1 MRLFLCEKPSQGK
14 DIGRI
19 LGATQRGEGCLN
31 ASGVTVTWCIGHL
44 VEAAAPEVYD
54 AALKRWS
61 LEQLPIIPQQWR
73 VEVKP
78 KTATQFKV
86 VKALLAKATQLV
98 IATDADREG
107 ELIARE
113 IIDLC
118 GYRGP
123 IERLWLSALN
133 DASIRTALAKL
144 RPSAET
150 LPMYYSALARSRA
163 DWLVGMNLSRLFTVL
178 GRQAG
183 YDGVLSVGRVQTP
196 TLKLVVDRD
205 REIAAFVSVP
215 YWAIDVSLSAGGQ
228 TFTAQWVAPDAST
241 DDAGRCLRQPVAQQ
255 AAQQIRAAGSAQV
268 VSVET
273 ERVRE
278 GPPLLFDLG
287 TLQEVCSKQLGLD
300 VQETLEIAQALY
312 ETHKATT
319 YPRSDSGYL
328 PESMFA
334 EVPTVLDSLLKT
346 DPTLAQIMGQLDRT
360 QRSRAWNDGK
370 VTAHHGIIPT
380 LEPANLSAMSEKE
393 RALYRLIRA
402 HYLAQF
408 LPHHEFDRTVADL
421 SCGQQKLVAT
431 GKQVVARGWRL
442 VLAESEREGSADEDG
457 DAPVRTQVLP
467 ALRDGMACQ
476 VAGADIKALKTM
488 PPKPYTQGELVKAM
502 KGVAKLVDD
511 PRLKQKLKETTGI
524 GTEATRASTI
534 TGLLDRGYL
543 LRKGRAI
550 RASDAAFTL
559 IDAVPAAIADPGMTA
574 IWEQAL
580 DMIEAG
586 QMTLDTFIAKQ
597 SAWVA
602 QLVQEHRGT
611 TLSIAL
617 PPSPPCP
624 QCGTQMHQRAG
635 RNGALVHYAH
645 LKDRNLPKSA
655 QLHTADG
662 SCLWLHEMGFP
673 QSHVLPQNALD
684 LQYRGCALLH
694 AVPRNNDFLGL
705 CVGKVGAAVRHKTVI
720 GIIEG
725 HFGIGLGHDRVI
737 VHLG

>member
-31 ASGVTVTWCIGHL
+31 GSGVTVTWCIGHL
-44 VEAAAPEVYD
+44 VEAAAPEAYD
-54 AALKRWS
+54 EQLKRWS
-61 LEQLPIIPQQWR
+61 IEQLPIIPQHWR

-133 DASIRTALAKL
+133 DASIRAALGKL
-144 RPSAET
+144 RSSAET
-150 LPMYYSALARSRA
+150 LPMYHSALARSRA

-215 YWAIDVSLSAGGQ
+215 YWAIVVSLSAGVQ
-228 TFTAQWVAPDAST
+228 AFNAQWVPPDACT
-241 DDAGRCLRQPVAQQ
+241 DDAGHCLQQPVAQQ
-255 AAQQIRAAGSAQV
+255 AMQQIRAAGSAQV

-278 GPPLLFDLG
+278 GPPLPFDLG

-346 DPTLAQIMGQLDRT
+346 DPSLHPIMGQLDRS

-380 LEPANLSAMSEKE
+380 LEPANLSAMSDKE
-393 RALYRLIRA
+393 LAVYRLIRS

-408 LPHHEFDRTVADL
+408 LPHHEFDRTVAKL
-421 SCGQQKLVAT
+421 SCGGQNLAAT
-431 GKQVVARGWRL
+431 GKQVVIPGWRQ
-442 VLAESEREGSADEDG
+442 VLTEPQTDDADGESDSA
-457 DAPVRTQVLP
+457 ARAQVLP
-467 ALRDGMACQ
+467 ALREGLACQ
-476 VAGADIKALKTM
+476 VADLDLKALKTL
-488 PPKPYTQGELVKAM
+488 PPKPYTQGELVKSM
-502 KGVAKLVDD
+502 KGVAKLVSD
-511 PRLKQKLKETTGI
+511 PRLKQKLKDTVGI
-524 GTEATRASTI
+524 GTEATRANI
-534 TGLLDRGYL
+534 IGGLIARGYL
-543 LRKGRAI
+543 VKKGRAI

-559 IDAVPAAIADPGMTA
+559 IDAVPAAIADPGTTA

-586 QMTLDTFIAKQ
+586 QLTLDVFIGKQ
-597 SAWVA
+597 AAWISQLIAQYGSAS
-602 QLVQEHRGT
+602 
-611 TLSIAL
+611 LSIKVPQGPA
-617 PPSPPCP
+617 CP
-624 QCGTQMHQRAG
+624 QCGAPTRQRSGKSGPFWSCSRYPDCKGTLPVESGSSKRGASRPRRSG
-635 RNGALVHYAH
+635 R
-645 LKDRNLPKSA
+645 K
-655 QLHTADG
+655 G
-662 SCLWLHEMGFP
+662 S
-673 QSHVLPQNALD
+673 
-684 LQYRGCALLH
+684 
-694 AVPRNNDFLGL
+694 
-705 CVGKVGAAVRHKTVI
+705 
-720 GIIEG
+720 
-725 HFGIGLGHDRVI
+725 
-737 VHLG
+737 

>member
-408 LPHHEFDRTVADL
+408 LPHHGFDRTVADL

-502 KGVAKLVDD
+502 KGVARFVTD
-511 PRLKQKLKETTGI
+511 PRLKQKLKDTTGI
-524 GTEATRASTI
+524 GTEATRANIIS
-534 TGLLDRGYL
+534 GLIARGYIVK
-543 LRKGRAI
+543 KGRSI

-559 IDAVPAAIADPGMTA
+559 IDAVPAAIADPGTTA
-574 IWEQAL
+574 VWEQAL
-580 DMIEAG
+580 DMIEGG
-586 QMTLDTFIAKQ
+586 QLTLDVFIGKQ
-597 SAWVA
+597 AAWISQLIA
-602 QLVQEHRGT
+602 QYGST
-611 TLSIAL
+611 SLSIKVPQGPA
-617 PPSPPCP
+617 CP
-624 QCGTQMHQRAG
+624 QCGAPTRQRTGKSGPFWSCSRYPDCKGTLPVATGTSRRGASRPRRTSGGG
-635 RNGALVHYAH
+635 RKGA
-645 LKDRNLPKSA
+645 
-655 QLHTADG
+655 
-662 SCLWLHEMGFP
+662 
-673 QSHVLPQNALD
+673 
-684 LQYRGCALLH
+684 
-694 AVPRNNDFLGL
+694 
-705 CVGKVGAAVRHKTVI
+705 
-720 GIIEG
+720 
-725 HFGIGLGHDRVI
+725 
-737 VHLG
+737 

>member
-31 ASGVTVTWCIGHL
+31 GTGVTVTWCIGHL

-86 VKALLAKATQLV
+86 VKALLAKATHLV

-133 DASIRTALAKL
+133 DASIRTALGKL
-144 RPSAET
+144 RPSSDT

-205 REIAAFVSVP
+205 REIAAFKSVP
-215 YWAIDVSLSAGGQ
+215 FWGIDVSLSAEGQ
-228 TFTAQWVAPDAST
+228 AFAALWVAPDGCT
-241 DDAGRCLRQPVAQQ
+241 DDAGRCLQQPVAQQ
-255 AAQQIRAAGSAQV
+255 AAQQIRAAGSVQV
-268 VSVET
+268 VSIET

-287 TLQEVCSKQLGLD
+287 TLQEVCSRQLGLD

-334 EVPTVLDSLLKT
+334 EVPAVLDSLLKT
-346 DPTLAQIMGQLDRT
+346 DPSLRPIMGQLDRS

-380 LEPANLSAMSEKE
+380 LEPANLSALSEKE
-393 RALYRLIRA
+393 LAVYRLIRA

-408 LPHHEFDRTVADL
+408 LPHHAFDRTVAEF
-421 SCGQQKLVAT
+421 SCGQQMLVAT
-431 GKQVVARGWRL
+431 GKQVVIKGWRL
-442 VLAESEREGSADEDG
+442 VLAEPQADEDG
-457 DAPVRTQVLP
+457 DAAARSQVLP
-467 ALRDGMACQ
+467 PLREGLACQ
-476 VAGADIKALKTM
+476 VAEVEIKALKTM
-488 PPKPYTQGELVKAM
+488 PPKPYTQGELVKSM
-502 KGVAKLVDD
+502 KGVARFVTD
-511 PRLKQKLKETTGI
+511 PRLKQKLKDTTGI
-524 GTEATRASTI
+524 GTEATRANIISVLI
-534 TGLLDRGYL
+534 ARGYIVK
-543 LRKGRAI
+543 KGRSI

-559 IDAVPAAIADPGMTA
+559 IDAVPAAIADPGTTA
-574 IWEQAL
+574 VWEQAL

-586 QMTLDTFIAKQ
+586 ELTLDVFLSKQATWISQLIAQ
-597 SAWVA
+597 YGSMS
-602 QLVQEHRGT
+602 
-611 TLSIAL
+611 LSIKL
-617 PPSPPCP
+617 PHGPACP
-624 QCGTQMHQRAG
+624 QCGAPTRQRTGKSGPFWSCSRYPDCNGTLPVESGPPKRGASRSRSSG
-635 RNGALVHYAH
+635 RKGA
-645 LKDRNLPKSA
+645 
-655 QLHTADG
+655 
-662 SCLWLHEMGFP
+662 
-673 QSHVLPQNALD
+673 
-684 LQYRGCALLH
+684 
-694 AVPRNNDFLGL
+694 
-705 CVGKVGAAVRHKTVI
+705 
-720 GIIEG
+720 
-725 HFGIGLGHDRVI
+725 
-737 VHLG
+737 

>member
-1 MRLFLCEKPSQGK
+1 MRVFLCEKPSQGK
-14 DIGRI
+14 DIARV
-19 LGATQRGEGCLN
+19 LGAGQRGNGCY
-31 ASGVTVTWCIGHL
+31 SGAGVVVTWCIGHL
-44 VEAAAPEVYD
+44 VEAVPPEGYGEQY
-54 AALKRWS
+54 KRWAI
-61 LEQLPIIPQQWR
+61 EQLPILPERWR
-73 VEVKP
+73 VEP
-78 KTATQFKV
+78 KAATAAQFKV
-86 VKALLAKATQLV
+86 VQQLVAKAGELV

-107 ELIARE
+107 EMIARE

-123 IERLWLSALN
+123 IQRLWLSALN
-133 DASIRTALAKL
+133 DASIRKALGALK
-144 RPSAET
+144 PSAET
-150 LPMYYSALARSRA
+150 LPLYYSALARSRA
-163 DWLVGMNLSRLFTVL
+163 DWLIGMNLSRLFTVL

-183 YDGVLSVGRVQTP
+183 YGGVLSVGRVQTP

-205 REIAAFVSVP
+205 REIARFVSVP
-215 YWAIDVSLSAGGQ
+215 YWAVDVLLSHAGQ
-228 TFTAQWVAPDAST
+228 PFTASWMPPEGST
-241 DDAGRCLRQPVAQQ
+241 DAAGRCLQQPVAQQ
-255 AAQQIRAAGSAQV
+255 AADRIRAARDAQV
-268 VSVET
+268 VSVDT

-278 GPPLLFDLG
+278 APPLPFDLG
-287 TLQEVCSKQLGLD
+287 TLQEVCSRQLGLD
-300 VQETLEIAQALY
+300 VQETLDIAQALY

-328 PESMFA
+328 PESMLA
-334 EVPTVLDSLLKT
+334 EVPAVLDALLAT
-346 DPTLAQIMGQLDRT
+346 DPSLRPLIGQLDRN

-393 RALYRLIRA
+393 LAVYRLIRA

-408 LPHHEFDRTVADL
+408 LPHHEFDRTVAQL
-421 SCGQQKLVAT
+421 ACGGQSLVAV
-431 GKQVVARGWRL
+431 GKQIAVTGWRL
-442 VLAESEREGSADEDG
+442 VLATPEPEAVDG
-457 DAPVRTQVLP
+457 EEAQRSQVLP
-467 ALRDGMACQ
+467 PLASGSRCGVEQ
-476 VAGADIKALKTM
+476 VELKALKTL

-511 PRLKQKLKETTGI
+511 PRLKQKLKETAGI

-534 TGLLDRGYL
+534 KGLLDRGYL
-543 LRKGRAI
+543 LKKGRAI

-602 QLVQEHRGT
+602 QLVQQHRGA

-624 QCGTQMHQRAG
+624 QCGAPMRQRTG
-635 RNGALVHYAH
+635 KSGAFWSCSRYPDC
-645 LKDRNLPKSA
+645 KGTLPVESSA
-655 QLHTADG
+655 
-662 SCLWLHEMGFP
+662 SK
-673 QSHVLPQNALD
+673 
-684 LQYRGCALLH
+684 RGA
-694 AVPRNNDFLGL
+694 PR
-705 CVGKVGAAVRHKTVI
+705 KRRAASKAS
-720 GIIEG
+720 
-725 HFGIGLGHDRVI
+725 
-737 VHLG
+737 

>member
-19 LGATQRGEGCLN
+19 LGATQRGEGCLSG
-31 ASGVTVTWCIGHL
+31 SGVTITWCIGHL

-86 VKALLAKATQLV
+86 VKALLAKATHLV

-133 DASIRTALAKL
+133 DASIRTALGKL
-144 RPSAET
+144 RPSSDT

-163 DWLVGMNLSRLFTVL
+163 DWLVGMNLSRLFTLL

-205 REIAAFVSVP
+205 REIAAFKSAP
-215 YWAIDVSLSAGGQ
+215 FWAIDVSLSTEGQ
-228 TFTAQWVAPDAST
+228 AFSAQWVAPDGCT
-241 DDAGRCLRQPVAQQ
+241 DDAGRCLQQPVAQQ
-255 AAQQIRAAGSAQV
+255 AALQIRVADNTQV

-278 GPPLLFDLG
+278 GPPLLFDLS

-300 VQETLEIAQALY
+300 VQETLQIAQALY

-334 EVPTVLDSLLKT
+334 EVPTVLDSLFKT
-346 DPTLAQIMGQLDRT
+346 DPSLRPIMGQLDRS

-380 LEPANLSAMSEKE
+380 LEPANLSALSEKE
-393 RALYRLIRA
+393 LAVYRLIRA

-408 LPHHEFDRTVADL
+408 LPYHEFDRTVAEF
-421 SCGQQKLVAT
+421 SCGRQTLVAT
-431 GKQVVARGWRL
+431 GKQVVIKGWRL
-442 VLAESEREGSADEDG
+442 VLAEPQADEDCV
-457 DAPVRTQVLP
+457 DAARSQVLP
-467 ALRDGMACQ
+467 PLREGLACQ
-476 VAGADIKALKTM
+476 VAEAEIKALKTM
-488 PPKPYTQGELVKAM
+488 PPKPYTQGELVKSM
-502 KGVAKLVDD
+502 KGIARFVTD
-511 PRLKQKLKETTGI
+511 PRLKQKLKDTTGI
-524 GTEATRASTI
+524 GTEATRTNIISVLIA
-534 TGLLDRGYL
+534 RGYIVK
-543 LRKGRAI
+543 KGRSI

-559 IDAVPAAIADPGMTA
+559 IDAVPAAIADPGTTA
-574 IWEQAL
+574 VWEQAL

-586 QMTLDTFIAKQ
+586 QLTLDVFLSKQATWISQLIAQ
-597 SAWVA
+597 YGSMS
-602 QLVQEHRGT
+602 
-611 TLSIAL
+611 LSIKL
-617 PPSPPCP
+617 PHGPACP
-624 QCGTQMHQRAG
+624 QCGAATRQRTGKSGPFWSCSRYPDCKGTLPVESGPPKRGASRSRSSG
-635 RNGALVHYAH
+635 RKGA
-645 LKDRNLPKSA
+645 
-655 QLHTADG
+655 
-662 SCLWLHEMGFP
+662 
-673 QSHVLPQNALD
+673 
-684 LQYRGCALLH
+684 
-694 AVPRNNDFLGL
+694 
-705 CVGKVGAAVRHKTVI
+705 
-720 GIIEG
+720 
-725 HFGIGLGHDRVI
+725 
-737 VHLG
+737 

>member
-31 ASGVTVTWCIGHL
+31 GSGVTVTWCIGHL

-502 KGVAKLVDD
+502 KGVARFVTD
-511 PRLKQKLKETTGI
+511 PRLKQKLKDTTGI
-524 GTEATRASTI
+524 GTEATRANIIS
-534 TGLLDRGYL
+534 GLIARGYIVK
-543 LRKGRAI
+543 KGRSI

-559 IDAVPAAIADPGMTA
+559 IDAVPAAIADPGTTA
-574 IWEQAL
+574 VWEQAL
-580 DMIEAG
+580 DMIEGG
-586 QMTLDTFIAKQ
+586 QLTLDVFIGKQ
-597 SAWVA
+597 AAWISQLIA
-602 QLVQEHRGT
+602 QYGST
-611 TLSIAL
+611 SLSIKVPQGPA
-617 PPSPPCP
+617 CP
-624 QCGTQMHQRAG
+624 QCGAPTRQRTGKSGPFWSCSRYPRLQRHAAGGNRHVQAWCLASTPYQWRWPQRRLTAPVPREPCPPSAAWPVSRMPCGTPQRATPSCSVCASRPAGPG
-635 RNGALVHYAH
+635 RG
-645 LKDRNLPKSA
+645 
-655 QLHTADG
+655 T
-662 SCLWLHEMGFP
+662 
-673 QSHVLPQNALD
+673 
-684 LQYRGCALLH
+684 
-694 AVPRNNDFLGL
+694 
-705 CVGKVGAAVRHKTVI
+705 
-720 GIIEG
+720 
-725 HFGIGLGHDRVI
+725 
-737 VHLG
+737 

>member
-19 LGATQRGEGCLN
+19 LGATQRGEGCLSG
-31 ASGVTVTWCIGHL
+31 SGVTITWCIGHL

-86 VKALLAKATQLV
+86 VKALLAKATHLV

-133 DASIRTALAKL
+133 DASIRTALGKL
-144 RPSAET
+144 RPSSDT

-163 DWLVGMNLSRLFTVL
+163 DWLVGMNLSRLFTLL

-205 REIAAFVSVP
+205 REIAAFKSAP
-215 YWAIDVSLSAGGQ
+215 FWAIDVSLSTEGQ
-228 TFTAQWVAPDAST
+228 AFSAQWVAPDGCT
-241 DDAGRCLRQPVAQQ
+241 DDAGRCLQQPVAQQ
-255 AAQQIRAAGSAQV
+255 AALQIRVADNTQV

-278 GPPLLFDLG
+278 GPPLLFDLS

-300 VQETLEIAQALY
+300 VQETLQIAQALY

-334 EVPTVLDSLLKT
+334 EVPAVLDSLLKT
-346 DPTLAQIMGQLDRT
+346 DPSLRPIMSQLDRS

-380 LEPANLSAMSEKE
+380 LEPANLSPLSEKE
-393 RALYRLIRA
+393 LAVYRLIRA

-408 LPHHEFDRTVADL
+408 LPHHEFDRTVAEF
-421 SCGQQKLVAT
+421 SCGQQMLVAT
-431 GKQVVARGWRL
+431 GKQVVVKGWRL
-442 VLAESEREGSADEDG
+442 VLAEPQADEDG
-457 DAPVRTQVLP
+457 DDAARSQVLP
-467 ALRDGMACQ
+467 PLRGGLACQ
-476 VAGADIKALKTM
+476 VAEVEIKALKTM
-488 PPKPYTQGELVKAM
+488 PPKPYTQGELVKSM
-502 KGVAKLVDD
+502 KGIARFVTD
-511 PRLKQKLKETTGI
+511 PRLKQKLKDTTGI
-524 GTEATRASTI
+524 GTEATRANIISVLI
-534 TGLLDRGYL
+534 ARGYIVK
-543 LRKGRAI
+543 KGRSI

-559 IDAVPAAIADPGMTA
+559 IDAVPAAIADPGTTA
-574 IWEQAL
+574 VWEQAL

-586 QMTLDTFIAKQ
+586 QLTLDVFLSKQAAWISQLIAQ
-597 SAWVA
+597 YGSMS
-602 QLVQEHRGT
+602 
-611 TLSIAL
+611 LSIKL
-617 PPSPPCP
+617 PHGPACP
-624 QCGTQMHQRAG
+624 QCGAATRQRTGKSGPFWSCSRYPDCKGTLPVESGTPKRGASRSRSSG
-635 RNGALVHYAH
+635 RKGA
-645 LKDRNLPKSA
+645 
-655 QLHTADG
+655 
-662 SCLWLHEMGFP
+662 
-673 QSHVLPQNALD
+673 
-684 LQYRGCALLH
+684 
-694 AVPRNNDFLGL
+694 
-705 CVGKVGAAVRHKTVI
+705 
-720 GIIEG
+720 
-725 HFGIGLGHDRVI
+725 
-737 VHLG
+737 

>member
-31 ASGVTVTWCIGHL
+31 GSGVTITWCIGHL

-86 VKALLAKATQLV
+86 VKALLAKATHLV

-133 DASIRTALAKL
+133 DASIRTALGKL
-144 RPSAET
+144 RPSSDT

-163 DWLVGMNLSRLFTVL
+163 DWLVGMNLSRLFTLL

-205 REIAAFVSVP
+205 REIAAFKSAP
-215 YWAIDVSLSAGGQ
+215 FWAIDVSLSTEGQ
-228 TFTAQWVAPDAST
+228 AFSAQWVAPDGCT
-241 DDAGRCLRQPVAQQ
+241 DDAGRCLQQPVAQQ

-278 GPPLLFDLG
+278 GPTLLFDLG
-287 TLQEVCSKQLGLD
+287 TLQEVCSRQLGLD
-300 VQETLEIAQALY
+300 VQETLQIAQALY

-346 DPTLAQIMGQLDRT
+346 DPSLRPIMGQLDRT

-380 LEPANLSAMSEKE
+380 LEPANLSVMSEKE
-393 RALYRLIRA
+393 RAVYRLIRA

-408 LPHHEFDRTVADL
+408 LPHHEFDRTVAEL

-431 GKQVVARGWRL
+431 GKQVVVKGWRL
-442 VLAESEREGSADEDG
+442 VLDEPEREGSADEDA
-457 DAPVRTQVLP
+457 DASARSQVLP
-467 ALRDGMACQ
+467 ALREAMACQ
-476 VAGADIKALKTM
+476 IAGADIKALKTM

-502 KGVAKLVDD
+502 KGVARFVTD
-511 PRLKQKLKETTGI
+511 PRLKQKLKDTTGI
-524 GTEATRASTI
+524 GTEATRANIISGLI
-534 TGLLDRGYL
+534 TRGYIVK
-543 LRKGRAI
+543 KGRSI

-559 IDAVPAAIADPGMTA
+559 IDAVPAAIADPGTTA
-574 IWEQAL
+574 VWEQAL

-586 QMTLDTFIAKQ
+586 QLTLDVFIGKQ
-597 SAWVA
+597 AAWISQLIA
-602 QLVQEHRGT
+602 QYGSMS
-611 TLSIAL
+611 LSIKLAHG
-617 PPSPPCP
+617 PACP
-624 QCGTQMHQRAG
+624 QCGASTRQRTGKSGPFWSCSRYPDCKGTLPVESGPPKRGASRSRSSG
-635 RNGALVHYAH
+635 RKGA
-645 LKDRNLPKSA
+645 
-655 QLHTADG
+655 
-662 SCLWLHEMGFP
+662 
-673 QSHVLPQNALD
+673 
-684 LQYRGCALLH
+684 
-694 AVPRNNDFLGL
+694 
-705 CVGKVGAAVRHKTVI
+705 
-720 GIIEG
+720 
-725 HFGIGLGHDRVI
+725 
-737 VHLG
+737 

>member
-31 ASGVTVTWCIGHL
+31 GSGVTITWCIGHL

-86 VKALLAKATQLV
+86 VKALLAKATHLV

-133 DASIRTALAKL
+133 DASIRTALGKL
-144 RPSAET
+144 RPSSDT

-205 REIAAFVSVP
+205 REIAAFKSVP
-215 YWAIDVSLSAGGQ
+215 FWAIDVSLSAEGQ
-228 TFTAQWVAPDAST
+228 AFSAQWVAPNTCT
-241 DDAGRCLRQPVAQQ
+241 DDAGRCLQQPVAQQ

-268 VSVET
+268 VSVGT

-300 VQETLEIAQALY
+300 VQETLQIAQALY

-334 EVPTVLDSLLKT
+334 EVPAVLDSLLKT
-346 DPTLAQIMGQLDRT
+346 DPSLRPIMSQLDRS

-380 LEPANLSAMSEKE
+380 LEPANLSALSEKE
-393 RALYRLIRA
+393 LAVYRLIRA

-408 LPHHEFDRTVADL
+408 LPHHEFDRTVAEF
-421 SCGQQKLVAT
+421 SCGQQMLVAT
-431 GKQVVARGWRL
+431 GKQGVVKGWRL
-442 VLAESEREGSADEDG
+442 VLAEPQADEDG
-457 DAPVRTQVLP
+457 DDAARSQVLP
-467 ALRDGMACQ
+467 PLREGLACQ
-476 VAGADIKALKTM
+476 VAEAEIKALKTM
-488 PPKPYTQGELVKAM
+488 PPKPYTQGELVKSM
-502 KGVAKLVDD
+502 KGIARFVTD
-511 PRLKQKLKETTGI
+511 PRLKQKLKDTTGI
-524 GTEATRASTI
+524 GTEATRANIISVLI
-534 TGLLDRGYL
+534 ARGYIVK
-543 LRKGRAI
+543 KGRSI

-559 IDAVPAAIADPGMTA
+559 IDAVPAAIADPGTTA
-574 IWEQAL
+574 VWEQAL
-580 DMIEAG
+580 DMIEAAG
-586 QMTLDTFIAKQ
+586 QLTLDVFLSKQATWISQLIAQ
-597 SAWVA
+597 YGSMS
-602 QLVQEHRGT
+602 
-611 TLSIAL
+611 LSIKL
-617 PPSPPCP
+617 PHGPACP
-624 QCGTQMHQRAG
+624 QCGAATRQRTGKSGPFWSCSRYPDCKGTLPVESGPPKRGASRSRSSG
-635 RNGALVHYAH
+635 RKGA
-645 LKDRNLPKSA
+645 
-655 QLHTADG
+655 
-662 SCLWLHEMGFP
+662 
-673 QSHVLPQNALD
+673 
-684 LQYRGCALLH
+684 
-694 AVPRNNDFLGL
+694 
-705 CVGKVGAAVRHKTVI
+705 
-720 GIIEG
+720 
-725 HFGIGLGHDRVI
+725 
-737 VHLG
+737 

>member
-502 KGVAKLVDD
+502 KGVARFVTD
-511 PRLKQKLKETTGI
+511 PRLKQKLKDTTGI
-524 GTEATRASTI
+524 GTEATRANIIS
-534 TGLLDRGYL
+534 GLIARGYIVK
-543 LRKGRAI
+543 KGRSI
-550 RASDAAFTL
+550 RASDAALTL
-559 IDAVPAAIADPGMTA
+559 IDAVPAAIADPGTTA
-574 IWEQAL
+574 VWEQAL

-586 QMTLDTFIAKQ
+586 QLTLDVFIGKQ
-597 SAWVA
+597 AAWISQLIA
-602 QLVQEHRGT
+602 QYGST
-611 TLSIAL
+611 SLSIKVPQGPA
-617 PPSPPCP
+617 CP
-624 QCGTQMHQRAG
+624 QCGAPTRQRTGKSGPFWSCSRYPDCKGTLPVATGTSRRGASRPRRTSGGG
-635 RNGALVHYAH
+635 RKGA
-645 LKDRNLPKSA
+645 
-655 QLHTADG
+655 
-662 SCLWLHEMGFP
+662 
-673 QSHVLPQNALD
+673 
-684 LQYRGCALLH
+684 
-694 AVPRNNDFLGL
+694 
-705 CVGKVGAAVRHKTVI
+705 
-720 GIIEG
+720 
-725 HFGIGLGHDRVI
+725 
-737 VHLG
+737 

>member
-19 LGATQRGEGCLN
+19 LGTTQRGEGCLN
-31 ASGVTVTWCIGHL
+31 GSGVTVTWCIGHL

-502 KGVAKLVDD
+502 KGVARFVTD
-511 PRLKQKLKETTGI
+511 PRLKQKLKDTTGI
-524 GTEATRASTI
+524 GTEATRANIIS
-534 TGLLDRGYL
+534 GLIARGYIVK
-543 LRKGRAI
+543 KGRSI

-559 IDAVPAAIADPGMTA
+559 IDAVPAAIADPGTTA
-574 IWEQAL
+574 VWEQAL
-580 DMIEAG
+580 DMIEGG
-586 QMTLDTFIAKQ
+586 QLTLDVFIGKQ
-597 SAWVA
+597 AAWISQLIA
-602 QLVQEHRGT
+602 QYGST
-611 TLSIAL
+611 SLSIKVPQGPA
-617 PPSPPCP
+617 CP
-624 QCGTQMHQRAG
+624 QCGAPTRQRTGKSGPFWSCSRYPDCKGTLPVATGTSRRGASRPRRTSGGG
-635 RNGALVHYAH
+635 RKGA
-645 LKDRNLPKSA
+645 
-655 QLHTADG
+655 
-662 SCLWLHEMGFP
+662 
-673 QSHVLPQNALD
+673 
-684 LQYRGCALLH
+684 
-694 AVPRNNDFLGL
+694 
-705 CVGKVGAAVRHKTVI
+705 
-720 GIIEG
+720 
-725 HFGIGLGHDRVI
+725 
-737 VHLG
+737 